1 MIAHGHAAVM
11 LADPAQLAGLG
22 GHHDDSLD
30 AADWDRIRRIRAPG
44 QREVVHG
51 SRLLQRHAIAAAFGA
66 AGVSPSALR
75 FVADTDGK
83 PRVAAPPAA
92 CAIAFS
98 ASNTRGLVGC
108 AVVRAAEVGFDVEA
122 VPAAV
127 DDDLLRECLAPS
139 ERAELIALPEARRP
153 AAFTLLWAC
162 KEAYL
167 KAIAVGLGTA
177 PAAVA
182 TVAARE
188 GRRLRDPHAASR
200 WTLHRIAVGERHAA
214 VACVPHGFTV
224 EATWFAPPGPD
235 ALRAAPDAAVPHAAS
250 GVGP

>member
-1 MIAHGHAAVM
+1 M
-11 LADPAQLAGLG
+11 LADPRQLAGLG
-22 GHHDDSLD
+22 GHHDGSLD
-30 AADWDRIRRIRAPG
+30 AADWDRIRRVRVPG

-51 SRLLQRHAIAAAFGA
+51 SRLLQRHAIAVACGA
-66 AGVSPSALR
+66 AGVSTSELR
-75 FVADTDGK
+75 FVADADGK
-83 PRVAAPPAA
+83 PRVAAPPEA
-92 CAIAFS
+92 CAISFS

-139 ERAELIALPEARRP
+139 EMAELIALPQARRA

-167 KAIAVGLGTA
+167 KAIGVGLGTA

-188 GRRLRDPHAASR
+188 GRRLRDPRSASR
-200 WTLHRIAVGERHAA
+200 WTLHRIAVGEGHAA
-214 VACVPHGFTV
+214 VACVPQGFTV
-224 EATWFAPPGPD
+224 ETSWFATPAVDGARVAP
-235 ALRAAPDAAVPHAAS
+235 AAAMSLAAS
-250 GVGP
+250 GAPGVGP

>member
-1 MIAHGHAAVM
+1 MIAHGHAAVV
-11 LADPAQLAGLG
+11 LADPEQLAGLA
-22 GHHDDSLD
+22 GHLDDSLD
-30 AADWDRIRRIRAPG
+30 DADWTRIRRVRVPG

-51 SRLLQRHAIAAAFGA
+51 SRLLQRHAIAGA
-66 AGVSPSALR
+66 ADVLPSALR
-75 FVADTDGK
+75 FVADADGK
-83 PRVAAPPAA
+83 PRVAAPSAA

-108 AVVRAAEVGFDVEA
+108 AVVRGAEVGFDVEA
-122 VPAAV
+122 VPAEV

-139 ERAELIALPEARRP
+139 ELAELIALPQARRA

-167 KAIAVGLGTA
+167 KAIGVGLGTA

-188 GRRLRDPHAASR
+188 GRRLRDPRAAAR

-214 VACVPHGFTV
+214 VACVPQGFAV
-224 EATWFAPPGPD
+224 ETSWFAAPAVDGARVAP
-235 ALRAAPDAAVPHAAS
+235 AAAMPHAAS
-250 GVGP
+250 GAPGVGP